1 MKLPYKAFIV
11 TGATAV
17 MMLLSQGALAMASTN
32 CGRIQRALQADQEQL
47 RICRRGGGT
56 CGWIEA
62 DIEKMQT
69 AYQNCLDGK
78 AVSSDIYKDPGMR
91 PKPQLREFQ
100 R

>member
-1 MKLPYKAFIV
+1 MKSPYKAFIV
-11 TGATAV
+11 TAATAA

-32 CGRIQRALQADQEQL
+32 CGRIQRALQTDQKEL
-47 RICRRGGGT
+47 KICRLGGGT

-62 DIEKMQT
+62 DIEKMQN
-69 AYQNCLDGK
+69 AYQDCLDGK
-78 AVSSDIYKDPGMR
+78 PISSRVYQDPGMR